1 MKSSPTKILMLEDY
15 PTDAELINLELRKAD
30 FDFVSKRI
38 ETKEDF
44 LTNLESFSPDI
55 ILADYKMPKW
65 TAIDALKLLKER
77 NYNIPFIL
85 VTGNQTEEIAVES
98 MKRGACDYI
107 IKDSKKITKC
117 GSKCLKTKRI

>member
-1 MKSSPTKILMLEDY
+1 MLEDY

-65 TAIDALKLLKER
+65 TAIWFAVWSL
-77 NYNIPFIL
+77 FL
-85 VTGNQTEEIAVES
+85 VRLPAWNGWE
-98 MKRGACDYI
+98 
-107 IKDSKKITKC
+107 
-117 GSKCLKTKRI
+117 